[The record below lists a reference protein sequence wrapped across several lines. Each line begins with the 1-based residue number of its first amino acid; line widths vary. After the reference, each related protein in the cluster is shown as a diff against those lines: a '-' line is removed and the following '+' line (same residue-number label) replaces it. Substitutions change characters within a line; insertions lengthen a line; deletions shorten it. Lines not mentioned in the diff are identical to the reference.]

1 MPVLS
6 GMVYCADCG
15 QKLYQVRGRNL
26 PQSEYMVCSTYRKR
40 GKDKCPSHQ
49 IRNSVIE
56 DLILTDLKKVTAY
69 AREHEEDFVRLVTQT
84 SGKALDRSMK
94 EYRREFEQG
103 TARIAKLDVL
113 IQRIYEDNVEGKIS
127 DERFAKMSESYE
139 AEQR

>member
-1 MPVLS
+1 
-6 GMVYCADCG
+6 
-15 QKLYQVRGRNL
+15 
-26 PQSEYMVCSTYRKR
+26 MVCSTYRKR